1 MSRVMLLMRLVSL
14 SPYFLSFVPSPG
26 SSLHCKTSRSGHSG
40 GGGGRNV
47 TLERNGGGVETCGKS
62 KEVIRAGRNIDF
74 SGFVGFQRRR
84 YLFSRGRRGV
94 FCERWPYSLTCCALL
109 GS

>member
-40 GGGGRNV
+40 GGGEK
-47 TLERNGGGVETCGKS
+47 ERHIGKEWWWCGNLWEIK
-62 KEVIRAGRNIDF
+62 
-74 SGFVGFQRRR
+74 
-84 YLFSRGRRGV
+84 
-94 FCERWPYSLTCCALL
+94 
-109 GS
+109 GSH

>member
-40 GGGGRNV
+40 GGGK
-47 TLERNGGGVETCGKS
+47 ERHIGKEWWWCGNLWEIK
-62 KEVIRAGRNIDF
+62 
-74 SGFVGFQRRR
+74 
-84 YLFSRGRRGV
+84 
-94 FCERWPYSLTCCALL
+94 
-109 GS
+109 GSH

>member
-40 GGGGRNV
+40 GRGGGGK
-47 TLERNGGGVETCGKS
+47 ERHIGKEWWWCGNLWEIK
-62 KEVIRAGRNIDF
+62 
-74 SGFVGFQRRR
+74 
-84 YLFSRGRRGV
+84 
-94 FCERWPYSLTCCALL
+94 
-109 GS
+109 GSH

>member
-40 GGGGRNV
+40 GGGEGTSHWKGMVVVWKPVGNQRKS
-47 TLERNGGGVETCGKS
+47 LER
-62 KEVIRAGRNIDF
+62 AGI
-74 SGFVGFQRRR
+74 
-84 YLFSRGRRGV
+84 
-94 FCERWPYSLTCCALL
+94 
-109 GS
+109 